1 MTLIIATSI
10 HTATMSKKQVVN
22 ELHKP
27 ARKNFQRRHTII
39 KSFDDLW
46 QIDLA
51 EFIPY
56 SRENNGFKYIL
67 IVIDCFSKFLW
78 TRSLKTK
85 TGVEVANAMAD
96 VLNGGRVP
104 RNIQS
109 DNGTEFYNSNF
120 KQLMKKH
127 SINHYSTYSTMKATI
142 AERVIRTVKENLYKV
157 FSLRGK
163 YKWVDILADIT
174 LDYNKRKHRTIGM
187 KPIDVTRHTKL
198 TAYKHMKIFRKPRFA
213 VGDTVRISKHK
224 SVFAKG
230 YTGNWTTE
238 LFKVVKVQVTNPI
251 TYKLEDV
258 HGQPILGGFYEYEL
272 QKTKHPSVYLVQKV
286 LKQKGKKLFVQWLG
300 LNERSWI
307 NKTDVVV

>member
-1 MTLIIATSI
+1 
-10 HTATMSKKQVVN
+10 MSKKQVVN
-22 ELHKP
+22 ELHKA
-27 ARKNFQRRHTII
+27 ARKNFPRRYTII

-67 IVIDCFSKFLW
+67 IVIDCFSKYLW
-78 TRSLKTK
+78 TRPLKTK
-85 TGVEVANAMAD
+85 TGVEVANAMAEVMND
-96 VLNGGRVP
+96 GRIP

-109 DNGTEFYNSNF
+109 DNGTEFYNVNF
-120 KQLMKKH
+120 ARLMKKH
-127 SINHYSTYSTMKATI
+127 NINHYSTYSTKKASI
-142 AERVIRTVKENLYKV
+142 AERVIRTVKENLYKA
-157 FSLRGK
+157 FSMRGK
-163 YKWVDILADIT
+163 YKWTDILANIT

-198 TAYKHMKIFRKPRFA
+198 DVYKHMKIFGKPRFA

-230 YTGNWTTE
+230 YTANWTSE

-251 TYKLEDV
+251 TYKLKDV
-258 HGQPILGGFYEYEL
+258 YGQPIQGCFYEFEL
-272 QKTKHPSVYLVQKV
+272 QKTKHPSVYLVEKV
-286 LKQKGKKLFVQWLG
+286 LKRKGTKLYIKWLG

-307 NKTDVVV
+307 NKKDLVV